1 MFSESLKSVSALL
14 AILVVLSGC
23 VSGSD
28 DLGLASVSSKP
39 EVRSSATANS
49 VVTAQSAPNSSYAT
63 EQTETEIFV
72 RPRVQKTYLINGLAS
87 SVKSIGYGFTN
98 LSRKIRGSSLHNYAS
113 FIESS
118 TIIRS
123 QVTRDIRAQY
133 ARNPNVEINMIGI
146 SFGANIVTLIAADLH
161 RHKIPVNYLV
171 TMEGPAMV
179 PIKNNVRKA
188 DHFRCTNLDCFR
200 TKAKLSRGNKRT
212 KFAIYDI
219 KTSHI
224 PLADH
229 RDVHAHILRQI
240 RAPIN

>member
-1 MFSESLKSVSALL
+1 MLSKDILRSFFIHLAMLLGLSA
-14 AILVVLSGC
+14 C

-28 DLGLASVSSKP
+28 DLGLAPVAETAP
-39 EVRSSATANS
+39 ETTFREV
-49 VVTAQSAPNSSYAT
+49 QSAPNYSFASD
-63 EQTETEIFV
+63 QTQVQSFV

-87 SVKSIGYGFTN
+87 SVSSIGYGFTN
-98 LSRKIRGSSLHNYAS
+98 LSRKIRGSELHNYAS

-123 QVTRDIRAQY
+123 QVTKDIRAQY
-133 ARNPNVEINMIGI
+133 KKNPNVEINMIGI
-146 SFGANIVTLIAADLH
+146 SFGANIVTLIANDLH

-179 PIKNNVRKA
+179 PIKDNVRKA
-188 DHFRCTNLDCFR
+188 DHFRCTNLDCFK
-200 TKAKLSRGNKRT
+200 TKAKLSRSNKRT
-212 KFAIYDI
+212 KFAIYNI
-219 KTSHI
+219 KASHI

-229 RDVHAHILRQI
+229 RDVHAHIIRQI